1 MRIRSYPHLFYL
13 HITFH
18 PFVYMK
24 RPTVHLERFDF
35 LSIDLLIK
43 KLLLYG

>member
-1 MRIRSYPHLFYL
+1 MRIRSYPHLFY
-13 HITFH
+13 ITFQ